1 MFFFWLLYA
10 IKPVNEIDYFW
21 FVSIL
26 CSFWFLLGC
35 FLPVFPLKFHYLHVW
50 VSACYCS
57 SLPGSGRSLGTAS
70 AIGFGMKSLLLCFV
84 FISLFSGVAVV
95 WVWLD
100 LVFGFSFLL
109 IDLHF
114 GTWVRTYVR
123 GILNSQQQ
131 AKESLE
137 NHLDVFEAL
146 QVYLKC

>member
-1 MFFFWLLYA
+1 MTSICY
-10 IKPVNEIDYFW
+10 KTCNEIDYFW
-21 FVSIL
+21 FLSIL

-35 FLPVFPLKFHYLHVW
+35 FLPVFPLKFHYLLVW
-50 VSACYCS
+50 VSAWYWS
-57 SLPGSGRSLGTAS
+57 SLPDSSRSVATAP
-70 AIGFGMKSLLLCFV
+70 AIGFGVKSLLLCFV
-84 FISLFSGVAVV
+84 LVSLFLGVAFV

-109 IDLHF
+109 ILVLKC
-114 GTWVRTYVR
+114 VRTYVR